1 MMKILIAIV
10 VALWAGASPTLAEE
24 SVRLSDAWARASVLA
39 SRPVASVL
47 ASRPVASYL
56 TIESAVEDR
65 LLGVTTPVAGHV
77 MIHVVEKD
85 GDVSRMKHIE
95 TLELPTGERITL
107 APGGMHLMLMG
118 LQDKLSEGTT
128 FPMTLSF
135 ENAGEIT
142 VEVSVL
148 GIAAEGP
155 REVSE

>member
-24 SVRLSDAWARASVLA
+24 SVRVSDAWAR
-39 SRPVASVL
+39 ASVL

-77 MIHVVEKD
+77 MIHAVEKD

-95 TLELPTGERITL
+95 TLEVPTGERITL

-142 VEVSVL
+142 V
-148 GIAAEGP
+148 
-155 REVSE
+155 

>member
-24 SVRLSDAWARASVLA
+24 SVRVSDAWAR
-39 SRPVASVL
+39 ASVL

-77 MIHVVEKD
+77 MIHAVEKD

-95 TLELPTGERITL
+95 TLEVPTGERITL

-118 LQDKLSEGTT
+118 LQEKLSEGTT

>member
-1 MMKILIAIV
+1 MKILIAIV

-39 SRPVASVL
+39 SRPVAS
-47 ASRPVASYL
+47 YL

-77 MIHVVEKD
+77 MIHAVEKD

>member
-24 SVRLSDAWARASVLA
+24 SVRISDAWAR
-39 SRPVASVL
+39 ASVL

-77 MIHVVEKD
+77 MIHAVEKD

-95 TLELPTGERITL
+95 TLEVPTGERITL

>member
-24 SVRLSDAWARASVLA
+24 SVRVSDAWAR
-39 SRPVASVL
+39 ASVL

-77 MIHVVEKD
+77 MIHAVEKD

-95 TLELPTGERITL
+95 TLEVPTGERITL

-148 GIAAEGP
+148 GIAGEGP

>member
-39 SRPVASVL
+39 SRPVAS
-47 ASRPVASYL
+47 YL

-77 MIHVVEKD
+77 MIHAVEKD

>member
-24 SVRLSDAWARASVLA
+24 SVRVSDAWAR
-39 SRPVASVL
+39 ASVL

-77 MIHVVEKD
+77 MIHAVEKD

-95 TLELPTGERITL
+95 TLEVPTGERITL

>member
-24 SVRLSDAWARASVLA
+24 SVRVSDAWAR
-39 SRPVASVL
+39 ASVL

-77 MIHVVEKD
+77 MIHAVEKD

>member
-1 MMKILIAIV
+1 MKILIAIV

-24 SVRLSDAWARASVLA
+24 SVRVSDAWAR
-39 SRPVASVL
+39 ASVL

-77 MIHVVEKD
+77 MIHAVEKD

-95 TLELPTGERITL
+95 TLEVPTGERITL

>member
-24 SVRLSDAWARASVLA
+24 SVRLSDAWAR
-39 SRPVASVL
+39 ASVL

-95 TLELPTGERITL
+95 TLEVPTGERITL

-128 FPMTLSF
+128 FPVTLSF

>member
-1 MMKILIAIV
+1 MRKLIATV
-10 VALWAGASPTLAEE
+10 VAVWAVAWPALAQE
-24 SVRLSDAWARASVLA
+24 SVRVFDAWARASVLA
-39 SRPVASVL
+39 SRPGAAYV
-47 ASRPVASYL
+47 
-56 TIESAVEDR
+56 TIESVSDDTLMGAS
-65 LLGVTTPVAGHV
+65 TPVAKQV
-77 MIHVVEKD
+77 MIHAVEKD

-95 TLELPTGERITL
+95 TLELPAGERVTL

-135 ENAGEIT
+135 ETAGKVT

-155 REVSE
+155 REATE

>member
-1 MMKILIAIV
+1 MKILIAIV

-24 SVRLSDAWARASVLA
+24 SVRVSDAWAR
-39 SRPVASVL
+39 ASVL

-77 MIHVVEKD
+77 MIHAVEKD

-95 TLELPTGERITL
+95 TLEVPTGERITL

-128 FPMTLSF
+128 FPVTLSF

>member
-24 SVRLSDAWARASVLA
+24 SVRVSDAWAR
-39 SRPVASVL
+39 ASVL

-77 MIHVVEKD
+77 MIHAVEKD

-95 TLELPTGERITL
+95 TLEVPTGERITL

-128 FPMTLSF
+128 FPMTLNF
-135 ENAGEIT
+135 ENAGEIKI
-142 VEVSVL
+142 EVSVL